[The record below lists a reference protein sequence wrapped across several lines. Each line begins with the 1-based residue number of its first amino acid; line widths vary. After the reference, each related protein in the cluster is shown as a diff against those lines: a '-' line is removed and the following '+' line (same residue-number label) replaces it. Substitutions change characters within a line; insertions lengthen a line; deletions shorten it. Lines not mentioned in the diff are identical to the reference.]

1 MSVDQ
6 VDDVK
11 SRLGIKAARLVL
23 AVYVLLQLC
32 LYRHRPVG
40 GGNRKARSRTRRIVD
55 LKSEAGRSIELAV
68 CMENKR
74 ITDGTDAT
82 YTQYTSQPNVRE
94 IKQSCND

>member
-32 LYRHRPVG
+32 LYRPVG
-40 GGNRKARSRTRRIVD
+40 GGNRKGRSRTRRIVD
-55 LKSEAGRSIELAV
+55 SKSEAERSIELAV

-82 YTQYTSQPNVRE
+82 YTQYTSQLNVRE